1 MLAFLLIPG
10 TQDLVTRIFNS
21 EAWLAISALML
32 ASLFIPYQFLMEHPA
47 NLGEPWMTLLVYFVL
62 FLFPTVPMVA
72 ALLIYQGYKRRGKRL
87 SLAFF
92 LAAGLL
98 LAKVTFN
105 IYWLIVWD
113 NTGNSLDFLWLIS
126 PLLGAVFAGL
136 MLFVMLNGRAA
147 WAGISYLVLIPA
159 LFFGAYRM
167 AEQVDIHDLTQQRAA
182 RVDHAI
188 QAYYLEE
195 GKYPEDLRRL
205 APRYIFSV
213 PSPLIMVNQE
223 WCYDVTQNGYR
234 LGYVYREHWSNP
246 DLTGRLYNSQGET
259 PTAPL
264 CTHEIQTLT
273 SSNPQYWST
282 GE

>member
-1 MLAFLLIPG
+1 
-10 TQDLVTRIFNS
+10 
-21 EAWLAISALML
+21 ML

-47 NLGEPWMTLLVYFVL
+47 NLGEPWMTLLVYFML

-167 AEQVDIHDLTQQRAA
+167 AEQVDVHDLTQQRAA
-182 RVDHAI
+182 RASTRHTGVLSRGR
-188 QAYYLEE
+188 QVP
-195 GKYPEDLRRL
+195 GGP
-205 APRYIFSV
+205 APAGAWLHLLGSEPADYGESG
-213 PSPLIMVNQE
+213 MV
-223 WCYDVTQNGYR
+223 
-234 LGYVYREHWSNP
+234 L
-246 DLTGRLYNSQGET
+246 
-259 PTAPL
+259 
-264 CTHEIQTLT
+264 
-273 SSNPQYWST
+273 
-282 GE
+282 